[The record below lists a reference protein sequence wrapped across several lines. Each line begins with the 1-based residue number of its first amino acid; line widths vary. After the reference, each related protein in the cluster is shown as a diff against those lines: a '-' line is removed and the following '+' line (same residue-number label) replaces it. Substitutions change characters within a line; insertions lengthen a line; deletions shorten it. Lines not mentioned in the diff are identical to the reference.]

1 MSAARVL
8 DAAAS
13 FGDAVVSYEG
23 LDQLRTT
30 SSQDLDARVLVSVAG
45 IYALLVTA
53 FWLAFVGPTDAAE
66 SLAVAS
72 IVLVMFVGVPA
83 VLAIMRKRF
92 LARIGLPAGR
102 GPIYGPP
109 AQQRML
115 RTATGWLPMWEA
127 EFLVLSIPV
136 ALCAAAILIGLVFTV
151 VRYAG

>member
-13 FGDAVVSYEG
+13 FGDAVVSYQG

-45 IYALLVTA
+45 IYALLVAA
-53 FWLAFVGPTDAAE
+53 FWLAFVGPTDVFQ
-66 SLAVAS
+66 SLVTAT

-83 VLAIMRKRF
+83 VLAIIRKRF
-92 LARIGLPAGR
+92 LARIGLSARGGSAYATPA
-102 GPIYGPP
+102 PE
-109 AQQRML
+109 RML
-115 RTATGWLPMWEA
+115 RTATGWVPMGEA
-127 EFLVLSIPV
+127 ELLVLSIPV
-136 ALCAAAILIGLVFTV
+136 VLCAAAILIGLVFTI